1 MTEGIGARYSVIGPP
16 GTGKT
21 TYLKR
26 QVERAAMRFGADSV
40 VAVSLTRAAAGELGG
55 RVEGL
60 PKTAVG
66 TLHAMC
72 YRLLDHPTIAESK
85 VAEWNARHPSLAIS
99 VSADTKSL
107 EHDGDVVAGAGPGQD
122 LYEGMQLFR
131 HRRASL
137 TGTRYEN
144 FARLWS
150 AWCAENGYTDFTGL
164 IERALAECPTAPG
177 APLALFADETQDMSR
192 LEMDLLL
199 KWGRAANGAFVA
211 VGDDAQAL
219 YTWRGADPR
228 AFLDAGERIVL
239 QQSYRVP
246 ATVHAWATRWGRE
259 LLDGVAYEPREEPG
273 EVEEAPEPL
282 EAAVKVVER
291 ELERTTGTVMLQA
304 QCSYMLGPVLK
315 TLKQRGHVFHNPN
328 RLSNGQWNPLGVA
341 KSNSSVR
348 TVDRVVAFLECGE
361 DPELFTPERV
371 RLFAPMLDAK
381 LMKRGWKQ
389 HADKISSEADATEM
403 WADDDVLMQ
412 IWSGDLEWLAAHVT
426 GQYRERVD
434 YLVEAAK
441 HHDLRQEPR
450 LLVGTIHSFK
460 GAEADTVILAP
471 NVSPKAWE
479 GWRGPGGNRSEVRR
493 LFYVGMT
500 RARHRLVLLSPTRRG
515 CCVNWSE

>member
-1 MTEGIGARYSVIGPP
+1 MSEALGARYSVIGPP

-26 QVERAAMRFGADSV
+26 QVERAAARFGASNV
-40 VAVSLTRAAAGELGG
+40 VAVSLTRAAAAELGG

-72 YRLLDHPTIAESK
+72 YRLLGHPTIAESK
-85 VAEWNARHPSLAIS
+85 VDEWNARNPSLAIS
-99 VSADTKSL
+99 VSADTKNL
-107 EHDGDVVAGAGPGQD
+107 EHDGDIANGAGPGQD

-137 TGTRYEN
+137 AGTRYETFWN
-144 FARLWS
+144 LWS
-150 AWCAENGYTDFTGL
+150 AWCEESGYVDFTGL

-177 APLALFADETQDMSR
+177 APLAVFGDETQDMSR

-199 KWGRAANGAFVA
+199 QWGRAATGAFVA

-239 QQSYRVP
+239 RQSHRVP
-246 ATVHAWATRWGRE
+246 SKVHAVATRWGRE
-259 LLDGVAYEPREEPG
+259 LLEGVSYQPREDAG
-273 EVEEAPEPL
+273 EVEHAVEPL
-282 EAAVKVVER
+282 EAGVKVVER
-291 ELERTTGTVMLQA
+291 ELARTTGTVMLQA
-304 QCSYMLGPVLK
+304 QCSYMLTPLLK
-315 TLKQRGHVFHNPN
+315 TLKQRGHVFANPN

-341 KSNSSVR
+341 KSTAAVR
-348 TVDRVVAFLECGE
+348 TVDRVVAFLECA

-371 RLFAPMLDAK
+371 RLFAPMLEAK
-381 LMKRGWKQ
+381 LMRRGWKQ
-389 HADKISSEADATEM
+389 RADQISTESEATEM

-412 IWSGDLEWLAAHVT
+412 VWSGDLDWLAAHVT
-426 GQYRERVD
+426 GQYRERVA
-434 YLVEAAK
+434 YLARAAQ
-441 HHDLRQEPR
+441 HHDLREAPR

-460 GAEADTVILAP
+460 GAEADTVIVAP
-471 NVSPKAWE
+471 NVSPQAWE
-479 GWRGPGGNRSEVRR
+479 QWRGPGGDRSALRR

-500 RARHRLVLLSPTRRG
+500 RARHRLVLLAPSKRG
-515 CCVNWSE
+515 RCVSWSE